1 MFVLNDLILEKL
13 PINGKMANRLRKLY
27 IYTQKSIL
35 ENDLLGNGIRG
46 IFIQSR
52 RLKHCTNS
60 R

>member
-13 PINGKMANRLRKLY
+13 PINEKMANRLRKSY
-27 IYTQKSIL
+27 IYAQKSIL
-35 ENDLLGNGIRG
+35 ENDLLGNDFRS